1 MTRTPEQ
8 DLEDWREHRSRLLGL
23 AYRMLGDLARAE
35 EMVQEAW
42 LRFSSRTEEARDARA
57 YLVTIVTRLCLNE
70 LASAHAR
77 HEEPR
82 ENQLPEPIELANAFD
97 QNEVLERISMAF
109 LVLLQRL
116 TPAERAVLLLHDVF
130 DFAHEQ
136 IAELV
141 GKSPSA
147 SRKLLERARADVN
160 SEKRLLTA
168 SREEHARL
176 LQAFVQAA
184 THGDVGALVGLLA
197 DDAVLITDGGEHGRT
212 ASGIRNLEQPL
223 SGPARIAA
231 FVTTVT
237 SRNNA
242 ALSYDVRELN
252 GQPAVLLSRDGAAF
266 GALLLGVADGRVH
279 RVFFQGDPIRL
290 ARLAP
295 RSAPA

>member
-1 MTRTPEQ
+1 MTPDREQ
-8 DLEDWREHRSRLLGL
+8 DLANWQAHRSRLLGL

-42 LRFSSRTEEARDARA
+42 LRFSGRTDEARDVRA

-70 LASAHAR
+70 LDSARAR
-77 HEEPR
+77 HEQTR
-82 ENQLPEPIELANAFD
+82 ENQLPEPIELASALE
-97 QNEVLERISMAF
+97 QNEALERISMAF

-130 DFAHEQ
+130 DFGHEQ

-141 GKSPSA
+141 GKSPAA
-147 SRKLLERARADVN
+147 SRKLLERARANVN
-160 SEKRLLTA
+160 AEKRLLNT

-176 LQAFVQAA
+176 LQAFMHAA
-184 THGDVGALVGLLA
+184 TQGDVSALVGLLA
-197 DDAVLITDGGEHGRT
+197 DDALLITDGGANGRT

-231 FVTTVT
+231 FVAMVT

-242 ALSYDVRELN
+242 ALSYELRELN
-252 GQPAVLLSRDGAAF
+252 GQPALLLNRDGAPF
-266 GALLLGVADGRVH
+266 GVLLLGVAEGRVQ
-279 RVFFQGDPIRL
+279 RVFFQGDPARLTRL
-290 ARLAP
+290 AS
-295 RSAPA
+295 RSAPP